1 MRASITYYILLFYN
15 GNFNIKKFSNWNFG
29 IEILCDIWYYASGG
43 DYMPDKKSKYDISSD
58 GRTYGRDR
66 KGGWDIDT
74 SDRTQRTSD
83 GGHIPGRYQWE
94 ETVDVSDDD

>member
-1 MRASITYYILLFYN
+1 MS
-15 GNFNIKKFSNWNFG
+15 
-29 IEILCDIWYYASGG
+29 D
-43 DYMPDKKSKYDISSD
+43 DKSKYNIGPD
-58 GRTYGRDR
+58 GRSYGYDK

-94 ETVDVSDDD
+94 ETVQTSDYDDN

>member
-1 MRASITYYILLFYN
+1 
-15 GNFNIKKFSNWNFG
+15 
-29 IEILCDIWYYASGG
+29 
-43 DYMPDKKSKYDISSD
+43 MPDKRNKYDIGPD

-74 SDRTQRTSD
+74 SDRTHRTSD

-94 ETVDVSDDD
+94 ETVDVSDDDDDYQNDQYRQNGQDDQDDQDDNCWGDSED